1 MRHGLLPSL
10 MTMVFVLACRT
21 GGSTAAPASPSA
33 SPRVHR
39 ASANPPVE
47 IHGALRELM
56 HDRRTGPVVEVSR
69 ATGSP
74 DSVAVGALAGLTG
87 EVTVLDGEAWLSYAE
102 ADGTARTVRTRTPAD
117 SAALLV
123 VGRLPNAQWVTLEE
137 DVPLAMLADRIEAL
151 AQARGVDVSRPVP
164 FTLEGPLQDLAWH
177 VVDGRK
183 LQSGPSSHQAHA
195 AAGVQGQRASTTGVL
210 VGFYSSQHHGI
221 FTHHDSDTHVHVVLA
236 EENASGHVDG
246 VTVGRGARL
255 RLPAPSAP
263 AAR

>member
-1 MRHGLLPSL
+1 MRNSLLP
-10 MTMVFVLACRT
+10 VLVAALCLVACRT
-21 GGSTAAPASPSA
+21 AGTPAA

-47 IHGALRELM
+47 VHGALREMM
-56 HDRRTGPVVEVSR
+56 HEGRTGPVVEVSR

-74 DSVAVGALAGLTG
+74 DSVAVGALAGLAG

-102 ADGTARTVRTRTPAD
+102 ADGTARTVRTRAPTD

-123 VGRLPNAQWVTLEE
+123 VGRLPGAQWVTLEE
-137 DVPLAMLADRIEAL
+137 DVPLAALADRVAAL
-151 AQARGVDVSRPVP
+151 AQARGVDTSRPIP
-164 FTLEGPLQDLAWH
+164 FSVEGPLQDLAWH

-183 LQSGPSSHQAHA
+183 LGGGPSSHQAHA
-195 AAGVQGQRASTTGVL
+195 AAGVQGRLERTTGVL

-221 FTHHDSDTHVHVVLA
+221 FTHHDSDTHVHVVLP
-236 EENASGHVDG
+236 EQNASGHVDG

-263 AAR
+263 APR